1 MQNVISA
8 VGSDSGSGVQAPRR
22 WGRSVGAVLAG
33 LVTIVVTH
41 TGMDAILH
49 ASGLFPPAGRRM
61 SDALFVVAAS
71 YRFVFSVLG
80 AYLTARL
87 APARPMKHA
96 LVLGGIGVAGSL
108 AGLLATLGRGPE
120 FGPLWYPLSLVL
132 VSLPCCWLGAKLA
145 AR

>member
-1 MQNVISA
+1 MENVISVA
-8 VGSDSGSGVQAPRR
+8 GSGSVERAPRR
-22 WGRSVGAVLAG
+22 LGRSVGAVLAG

-41 TGMDAILH
+41 TGTDAILH
-49 ASGLFPPAGRRM
+49 ASSVFPPAGEVM
-61 SDALFVVAAS
+61 SDALFALAAS

-80 AYLTARL
+80 AYVTARL

-96 LVLGGIGVAGSL
+96 LVLGGIGVVASL

-120 FGPLWYPLSLVL
+120 FGPLWYPVSLVL